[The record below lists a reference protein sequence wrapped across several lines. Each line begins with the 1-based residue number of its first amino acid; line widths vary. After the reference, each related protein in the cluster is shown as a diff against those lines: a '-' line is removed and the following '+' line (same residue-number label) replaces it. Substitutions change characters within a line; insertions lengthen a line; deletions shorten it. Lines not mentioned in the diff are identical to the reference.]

1 MRTLLFCGML
11 LLYALMPGAAVIS
24 MCTGGV
30 VDAKSATVDPNSE
43 YDNAFGVLEF
53 RIAPETNPSPGRPIL
68 APAQQVAQYRKDLAA
83 RGPMG
88 AIQRNGLLVWIK
100 IAPGV
105 TVPPNLIT
113 DEYQGSQ
120 YLLVCNGWQVMMSS
134 ATGWGLKSVTKD
146 TKDAMGRPAI
156 GFQLDQ
162 VGGNR
167 FYNLTSGNIDRAVA
181 IVIEG
186 KVVSAPSIATAV
198 RSQAVITGDFT
209 TKQIDD
215 MTKVLQKIIRP
226 VSTPTAIPISKPAQ
240 RPLRIYLIPILIFVL
255 AVAIV
260 GFFIYR

>member
-1 MRTLLFCGML
+1 MRSLAFCGLL
-11 LLYALMPGAAVIS
+11 LLYALTPGAAVIS
-24 MCTGGV
+24 MCAGGV
-30 VDAKSATVDPNSE
+30 VDANSAPVDPNSE
-43 YDNAFGVLEF
+43 YDSAFGVLEF
-53 RIAPETNPSPGRPIL
+53 RIAPEIAPSPGRPIL

-83 RGPMG
+83 RGPMA
-88 AIQRNGLLVWIK
+88 AIRRNGLLVWIK
-100 IAPGV
+100 VAPGV

-120 YLLVCNGWQVMMSS
+120 YLLVCNWAPFVMSS
-134 ATGWGLKSVTKD
+134 RMGWGLKSVTKD
-146 TKDAMGRPAI
+146 TKDAMGRRAI

-162 VGGNR
+162 AGGSR
-167 FYNLTSGNIDRAVA
+167 FYNLTSANIDRAVA

-198 RSQAVITGDFT
+198 RSQAVITGAFT
-209 TKQIDD
+209 PKQIDD
-215 MTKVLQKIIRP
+215 MTKVLQKIVRP

-240 RPLRIYLIPILIFVL
+240 RPLRIYLIPVLIFVL

>member
-1 MRTLLFCGML
+1 MRSLAFCGFL
-11 LLYALMPGAAVIS
+11 LLYALTPGAAVIS
-24 MCTGGV
+24 MCAAGV
-30 VDAKSATVDPNSE
+30 VDANSAPVDPNSE

-53 RIAPETNPSPGRPIL
+53 RIAPEIAPSPGRPIL

-83 RGPMG
+83 RGPMA

-100 IAPGV
+100 VAPGV

-113 DEYQGSQ
+113 GEYQGSQ
-120 YLLVCNGWQVMMSS
+120 YLLVCNGWQFVMSS
-134 ATGWGLKSVTKD
+134 AAGWGLKSATKD
-146 TKDAMGRPAI
+146 TKDAMGRRAI

-162 VGGNR
+162 AGGNR
-167 FYNLTSGNIDRAVA
+167 FYNLTLSNIDRAVA

-186 KVVSAPSIATAV
+186 EVVSAPTIATAV
-198 RSQAVITGDFT
+198 SSQAVITGNFT

-215 MTKVLQKIIRP
+215 MTMVLRKIVRP
-226 VSTPTAIPISKPAQ
+226 VSTPTATPISKPAQ

-255 AVAIV
+255 AVSIV